1 MKKSTWG
8 YTPPQT
14 QMLAN
19 SKIRIYLNVQAGKET
34 NIQKDEDGNTSET
47 ETDVYTADE
56 IDIEAPLTYN
66 KVVEALI
73 RERYSVSDELAVLRQ
88 QASKPEEFKAYNDYA
103 EECKTLAR
111 SINY

>member
-19 SKIRIYLNVQAGKET
+19 GKIRIYLNVQAGKET

-66 KVVEALI
+66 RVVEALI
-73 RERYSVSDELAVLRQ
+73 RERYSVSDELAILRQ
-88 QASKPEEFKAYNDYA
+88 QATKPEEFETYNAYA
-103 EECKTLAR
+103 EECKILAQ
-111 SINY
+111 SITY

>member
-8 YTPPQT
+8 HTPPQT

-19 SKIRIYLNVQAGKET
+19 GKIRIYLNVQADKET
-34 NIQKDEDGNTSET
+34 NIQKDEEGNTSET

-56 IDIEAPLTYN
+56 LDIDAPLTYN

-88 QASKPEEFKAYNDYA
+88 QDSKPEEFEAYNEYA
-103 EECKTLAR
+103 EDCKNLAR
-111 SINY
+111 SIHY